1 MSLDTQPFSSPLHHG
16 SKSKITRNAGLGQV
30 LKTTTSYKKSSLE
43 PLETQSKCIH
53 ITFSFRFQNVKNKEL
68 FSLLD
73 RLLCFNPDKRI
84 TVDEALAHPYM
95 KPYYDPTDEPVSQQ
109 PFTFDMEFDNLP
121 TKELKAMVFQE
132 AVNFKRKLLKETHL

>member
-1 MSLDTQPFSSPLHHG
+1 MYL
-16 SKSKITRNAGLGQV
+16 
-30 LKTTTSYKKSSLE
+30 
-43 PLETQSKCIH
+43 
-53 ITFSFRFQNVKNKEL
+53 RFQNVKNKEL

-109 PFTFDMEFDNLP
+109 PFTLDMEFDNLP
-121 TKELKAMVFQE
+121 TKELKGMVFQE